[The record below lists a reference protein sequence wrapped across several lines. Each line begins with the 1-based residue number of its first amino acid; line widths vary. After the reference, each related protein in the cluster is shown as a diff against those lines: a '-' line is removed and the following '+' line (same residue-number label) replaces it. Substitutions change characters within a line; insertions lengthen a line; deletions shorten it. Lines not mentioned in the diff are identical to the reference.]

1 MSLSDPATPHWV
13 GAYFGAGYRHLYPRL
28 IDNTDELWASVDW
41 IATQIPWGPGDR
53 VLDLAC
59 GYGRHLEPLLRRPG
73 RPVGID
79 LLRDQLLQ
87 AKRRLG
93 GAPAALIQGDMAR
106 LPLRSGSFRAVLML
120 FNSFGY
126 CKPDAA
132 GSDAFGQQVLA
143 EIARVLT
150 PDGRALLELP
160 NREHII
166 RAVEEQPQTEIG
178 RGRHRIVERWQID
191 GPRSTLIGE
200 TTFIGDER
208 TETHRFAV
216 RLFSLAEITH
226 LASSAGLRPVG
237 MWGNLTG
244 APLRGAESEQLVL
257 SLERL
262 P

>member
-1 MSLSDPATPHWV
+1 VSLSDPATPNWV
-13 GAYFGAGYRHLYPRL
+13 DAYFGAGYRHLYTRL
-28 IDNTDELWASVDW
+28 IDDAGELSASIDW
-41 IATQIPWGPGDR
+41 IASQIPWGPGDR

-59 GYGRHLEPLLRRPG
+59 GYGRHLEPLLSRPG

-79 LLRDQLLQ
+79 LLGDQLLQ

-93 GAPAALIQGDMAR
+93 GSPPALIQGDMGR
-106 LPLRSGSFRAVLML
+106 LPLRSGAFRAVLML

-126 CKPDAA
+126 RAPDAT
-132 GSDAFGQQVLA
+132 GSDAFERRVLT

-166 RAVEEQPQTEIG
+166 GAVAEQPRTEIG
-178 RGRHRIVERWQID
+178 RGRHRIVERWRID
-191 GPRSTLIGE
+191 EGRSMLIGE
-200 TTFIGDER
+200 TTFIGDGA

-226 LASSAGLRPVG
+226 LATSAGLRPLST
-237 MWGNLTG
+237 WGNLSG
-244 APLRGAESEQLVL
+244 APLRGADSEQLVL